1 MSEACLALKVS
12 DIDNVAT
19 VFANG
24 VVEGTVIR
32 IMDKKGECDMITVRE
47 SVPYGHKIAL
57 CEIEAGENIN
67 KYGEVIGAASRKIA
81 KGEYVHV
88 HNMEALRGRG
98 DK

>member
-24 VVEGTVIR
+24 VVEGTQIR
-32 IMDKKGECDMITVRE
+32 IMDKKGECDVITVRE

-57 CEIEAGENIN
+57 CAIAKDQTIN
-67 KYGEVIGAASRKIA
+67 KYGEVIGAASRDIA

-88 HNMEALRGRG
+88 HNMVALRGRG
-98 DK
+98 DM